1 MVDYSTAGQGIRV
14 MIRSEAGMDKPE
26 RDVDCAAVEAGQLV
40 NAGPLSPRSGRNHFI
55 IIGLD

>member
-40 NAGPLSPRSGRNHFI
+40 N
-55 IIGLD
+55 